1 MCIFI
6 CILCIILHRLLLVIY
21 ITFLYVREPRII
33 QKPRR
38 MSKAP
43 DGEGC
48 PRCDG
53 HVYAAEQM
61 LARGRVSNIHMK
73 DFYCNNMCF
82 TGIP

>member
-1 MCIFI
+1 MFVFCTH
-6 CILCIILHRLLLVIY
+6 L
-21 ITFLYVREPRII
+21 REPRII

-61 LARGRVSNIHMK
+61 LARGRVSIIHILYIHLKYLNYNLIINNILC
-73 DFYCNNMCF
+73 Y

>member
-1 MCIFI
+1 MF
-6 CILCIILHRLLLVIY
+6 VFF
-21 ITFLYVREPRII
+21 TYVREPRII

-61 LARGRVSNIHMK
+61 LARGRVSNIHRHFVNTYEM
-73 DFYCNNMCF
+73 F
-82 TGIP
+82 TFQLK

>member
-1 MCIFI
+1 MFVFC
-6 CILCIILHRLLLVIY
+6 
-21 ITFLYVREPRII
+21 TYVREPRII

-61 LARGRVSNIHMK
+61 LARGRVSNIHIHNVNTYEM
-73 DFYCNNMCF
+73 F
-82 TGIP
+82 TFQLK

>member
-1 MCIFI
+1 MFVFCTH
-6 CILCIILHRLLLVIY
+6 L
-21 ITFLYVREPRII
+21 REPRII

-61 LARGRVSNIHMK
+61 LARGRVSIIHMYIVHTFK
-73 DFYCNNMCF
+73 IFKLQFNYQ
-82 TGIP
+82 

>member
-1 MCIFI
+1 
-6 CILCIILHRLLLVIY
+6 
-21 ITFLYVREPRII
+21 
-33 QKPRR
+33 

-61 LARGRVSNIHMK
+61 LARGRVSDMPIILILIKCLHYN
-73 DFYCNNMCF
+73 
-82 TGIP
+82 